1 MRCHRVTARSVST
14 IVTVPLLGALIGCQ
28 QGPQVVT
35 SIVFDGE
42 SRSITT
48 TDVFCTNQLNGGL
61 VIWCRTRQREP
72 FGFNSRS
79 RADSWFKRQACATAT

>member
-1 MRCHRVTARSVST
+1 MRCHGLTARSVST

-28 QGPQVVT
+28 KGPQVVT

-48 TDVFCTNQLNGGL
+48 TDVFCTHQLNGGL
-61 VIWCRTRQREP
+61 VILVQDAPPPTVDAPYEAP
-72 FGFNSRS
+72 
-79 RADSWFKRQACATAT
+79 